1 MLVLDRTWK
10 KENNNIV
17 EGGCAS
23 IPPLTYTS
31 LLLHICSMQTYLDTI
46 KDQAKLKKVDLLL
59 AFKVAGLPTSTYYR
73 TINGKTEMR
82 FETACSVLDAIDEQH
97 RRDEAAKRAKQ
108 LRDSGQTFDRSE
120 ARKGVKPRSIGA

>member
-1 MLVLDRTWK
+1 MSWAVCVPLL
-10 KENNNIV
+10 
-17 EGGCAS
+17 
-23 IPPLTYTS
+23 PPLTS
-31 LLLHICSMQTYLDTI
+31 GFVLLHICSMQTYLKTV
-46 KDQAKLKKVDLLL
+46 KDQAKLKGVDLLL

-108 LRDSGQTFDRSE
+108 LRDSGQAISRSS
-120 ARKGVKPRSIGA
+120 ARKGLKPRKLGS

>member
-1 MLVLDRTWK
+1 MSWAVCVPLL
-10 KENNNIV
+10 
-17 EGGCAS
+17 
-23 IPPLTYTS
+23 PPLTS
-31 LLLHICSMQTYLDTI
+31 GFVLLHICSMQTYLDTV
-46 KDQAKLKKVDLLL
+46 KDQAKLKGVDLLL

-108 LRDSGQTFDRSE
+108 LRDSGQAINRSS
-120 ARKGVKPRSIGA
+120 ARKGLKSGKPSS

>member
-1 MLVLDRTWK
+1 MSWAVCVSLL
-10 KENNNIV
+10 
-17 EGGCAS
+17 
-23 IPPLTYTS
+23 PPLTS
-31 LLLHICSMQTYLDTI
+31 GFMLLHICSMQTYLDTV
-46 KDQAKLKKVDLLL
+46 KDQAKLKGVDLLL

-108 LRDSGQTFDRSE
+108 LRDSGQAINRSS
-120 ARKGVKPRSIGA
+120 ARKGLKPRKLGS

>member
-1 MLVLDRTWK
+1 MSWAVCVPLL
-10 KENNNIV
+10 
-17 EGGCAS
+17 
-23 IPPLTYTS
+23 PPLTCGFV
-31 LLLHICSMQTYLDTI
+31 LLHICSMQTYLDTV
-46 KDQAKLKKVDLLL
+46 KDQAKLKGVDLLL

-108 LRDSGQTFDRSE
+108 LRDSGQAINRSS
-120 ARKGVKPRSIGA
+120 ARKGLKPRKLGS

>member
-1 MLVLDRTWK
+1 MSWAVCVPLL
-10 KENNNIV
+10 
-17 EGGCAS
+17 
-23 IPPLTYTS
+23 PPLTCG
-31 LLLHICSMQTYLDTI
+31 LVLLHICSMQTYLKTV
-46 KDQAKLKKVDLLL
+46 KDQAKLKGVDLLL

-108 LRDSGQTFDRSE
+108 LRDSGQAINRSS
-120 ARKGVKPRSIGA
+120 ARKGLKPRKLGA

>member
-1 MLVLDRTWK
+1 MSWAVCVPLL
-10 KENNNIV
+10 
-17 EGGCAS
+17 
-23 IPPLTYTS
+23 PPLTS
-31 LLLHICSMQTYLDTI
+31 GFVLLHICSMQTYLDTV
-46 KDQAKLKKVDLLL
+46 KDQAKLKGVDLLL

-108 LRDSGQTFDRSE
+108 LRDSGQAINRSS
-120 ARKGVKPRSIGA
+120 ARKGLKPRKLSS

>member
-1 MLVLDRTWK
+1 MSWAVCVSLL
-10 KENNNIV
+10 
-17 EGGCAS
+17 
-23 IPPLTYTS
+23 PPLTS
-31 LLLHICSMQTYLDTI
+31 GFMLLHICSMQTYLDTV
-46 KDQAKLKKVDLLL
+46 KDQAKLKGVDLLL

-108 LRDSGQTFDRSE
+108 LRDSGQAINRSS
-120 ARKGVKPRSIGA
+120 ARKGLKSGKPSS